1 MFAERMIR
9 SFKNMLYKR
18 IGKSGK
24 PWYEFIY
31 PILLTYNNL
40 MVHSMTNMTP
50 NEARKPSSTLT
61 VYMNLKMKAKQTR
74 TYPDLVVGD
83 HVKLFKKKDK
93 MTKESISYWSDN
105 KYEIED
111 IEEHNDQLF
120 YRVAGRNRLY
130 IRSEILKV

>member
-1 MFAERMIR
+1 MHGYPKSIYTDNEMALSSKQIQQYLKEHNIFHIITLSHAMFAERMIR

-61 VYMNLKMKAKQTR
+61 VYMHL
-74 TYPDLVVGD
+74 
-83 HVKLFKKKDK
+83 
-93 MTKESISYWSDN
+93 
-105 KYEIED
+105 
-111 IEEHNDQLF
+111 
-120 YRVAGRNRLY
+120 
-130 IRSEILKV
+130 